1 MEVELPHDVKA
12 MGFRRVA
19 LFVLDWS
26 ERLVQ
31 PAVHN
36 WDSNLQRG
44 NVSAVKNSQSL
55 RLTEQLVQWFRMYSV
70 RVNLVVTPVEHQLGC
85 SNVRGKVHRVGL
97 GYKMCHTFPQ
107 TTTYQD
113 YRTIAGLHGREDES
127 KVCRARAHSEVCNFA
142 GVNVVS
148 G

>member
-85 SNVRGKVHRVGL
+85 PNVRGKVHRVNL
-97 GYKMCHTFPQ
+97 GYKPTFPQ

-113 YRTIAGLHGREDES
+113 YRAIAALDGREDES
-127 KVCRARAHSEVCNFA
+127 FFCRARAYSEVCDFA
-142 GVNVVS
+142 GVNVVP
-148 G
+148 GF